1 MDKFMPSKMTFKGY
15 KCFVEECTIPWFSSF
30 NVIIGRNNSGKSSF
44 LDIIHALCDAYFR
57 ADISRT
63 IDITMTYTIDS
74 HRYFD
79 IDHVA
84 YGSRGFALPYF
95 GNHFMDNEIDVHV
108 NLSQPNLDKLYVNSY
123 DIDSKALSDE
133 QCSLKLRDGIIL
145 DPFNNSVFRCIA
157 SERDINQEPFFSE
170 SEQIEIDFNGI
181 GTTRYVCSIL
191 NNKNKNDAI
200 IQEDLLKAF
209 NEILGPDG
217 HYRNIKA
224 KQDNG
229 DNWEIILEDDNRNQ
243 YPLSKLG
250 SGLKTILL
258 VLLNLIAVS
267 NNHKDKTMIFAFEE
281 LENNLHPALEK
292 RLYSFIFNY
301 AKDHDYIVFLTTHSP
316 IAIDLFSREESVRF
330 YKTEKNIN
338 GYQIVPISSFDE
350 SIEAID
356 ELGIKASDLLQA
368 NGIIWVEGPSD
379 RIYIKNWIDKLYPD
393 RFEEGKDYQFI
404 YYGGRL
410 LAHYTACDPIDKEI
424 DNYINVL
431 AVNTKAFFV
440 MDSDKICSEDSLDNR
455 KEHII
460 QKLKEKNISYW
471 ITKGR
476 EIENYLDLSNENI
489 QLGQF
494 DKLGDKLKNYDK
506 INFAKKHYANADFN
520 KYDLKKNLEE
530 LATEIARWNN
540 KELSTVK
547 R

>member
-1 MDKFMPSKMTFKGY
+1 MDKFIPSKMTFKGY

-84 YGSRGFALPYF
+84 YGSSGFALPYF
-95 GNHFMDNEIDVHV
+95 GYHFMNKEIAVHV
-108 NLSQPNLDKLYVNSY
+108 NLSQTNFGKSYVNSY
-123 DIDSKALSDE
+123 DIDSKTLSDD
-133 QCSLKLRDGIIL
+133 QCSLKLRDDIII
-145 DPFNNSVFRCIA
+145 DPFNNSVFRCVA

-170 SEQIEIDFNGI
+170 SEQIEIDSNGI
-181 GTTRYVCSIL
+181 GTTRYACSIL

-200 IQEDLLKAF
+200 IQEDLLNAL

-217 HYRNIKA
+217 HYRNIKV

-229 DNWEIILEDDNRNQ
+229 DNWEIILEDDNKNQ

-258 VLLNLIAVS
+258 VLLNLIAIS
-267 NNHKDKTMIFAFEE
+267 NDHKDKTIVFAFEE

-292 RLYSFIFNY
+292 RLYSYIFNY
-301 AKDHDYIVFLTTHSP
+301 AKKHDYIVFLTTHSP

-379 RIYIKNWIDKLYPD
+379 RIYIKNWLNMQYPGK
-393 RFEEGKDYQFI
+393 FEEGKDYQFV

-410 LAHYTACDPIDKEI
+410 LAHYTVCDPTDKEI

-440 MDSDKICSEDSLDNR
+440 MDSDKTCSEDSLDNR

-471 ITKGR
+471 VTQGR
-476 EIENYLDLSNENI
+476 EIENYLDLSKEDI
-489 QLGQF
+489 KLGQF

-506 INFAKKHYANADFN
+506 INFAKQHYANADFN
-520 KYDLKKNLEE
+520 KYDLKKNLRE
-530 LATEIARWNN
+530 LATEVARWNN
-540 KELSTVK
+540 KELSTDK